1 MNDENSNI
9 WLCELIEILGIS
21 STWNLMD
28 AKYLALWGYR
38 VFGIWRIWD
47 IRKWLNIWDF
57 RYTEYLEFGEFQIL
71 QISEILDICN

>member
-1 MNDENSNI
+1 
-9 WLCELIEILGIS
+9 
-21 STWNLMD
+21 MD